1 MAKLYD
7 LSDNSRIVKALK
19 KGDSTAFEAVYKAYS
34 GLLRTYAT
42 NILQDTDAAYEV
54 VQDAFMAIW
63 LNRKSLDDTKSLR
76 NYLLRAVHNNSLRL
90 IKAEEIRR
98 AREEKAMEEQMMDW
112 EEVPVSSQRNE
123 LLIPAIERLPEQ
135 SRKVLQ
141 MSYWEEKKNAVI
153 ADELSISIR
162 TVETILYKVKKKLRK
177 EIKKNNLFSKKIS
190 NRIRKFIRCSI
201 IYNE

>member
-76 NYLLRAVHNNSLRL
+76 NYLLRAVHKNSLRL

-177 EIKKNNLFSKKIS
+177 EIKKK
-190 NRIRKFIRCSI
+190 
-201 IYNE
+201 

>member
-1 MAKLYD
+1 M
-7 LSDNSRIVKALK
+7 
-19 KGDSTAFEAVYKAYS
+19 E
-34 GLLRTYAT
+34 
-42 NILQDTDAAYEV
+42 
-54 VQDAFMAIW
+54 
-63 LNRKSLDDTKSLR
+63 
-76 NYLLRAVHNNSLRL
+76 LRL

-177 EIKKNNLFSKKIS
+177 EIKKK
-190 NRIRKFIRCSI
+190 
-201 IYNE
+201 

>member
-177 EIKKNNLFSKKIS
+177 EIKKKNLFSKKIS

>member
-1 MAKLYD
+1 M
-7 LSDNSRIVKALK
+7 
-19 KGDSTAFEAVYKAYS
+19 
-34 GLLRTYAT
+34 
-42 NILQDTDAAYEV
+42 
-54 VQDAFMAIW
+54 
-63 LNRKSLDDTKSLR
+63 
-76 NYLLRAVHNNSLRL
+76 

-123 LLIPAIERLPEQ
+123 LLITAIERLPEQ

-177 EIKKNNLFSKKIS
+177 EIKKK
-190 NRIRKFIRCSI
+190 
-201 IYNE
+201 

>member
-1 MAKLYD
+1 M
-7 LSDNSRIVKALK
+7 
-19 KGDSTAFEAVYKAYS
+19 YKAYS

-177 EIKKNNLFSKKIS
+177 EIKKNNLFSKKYRTGYVNSSGAVLYIMSKFHYIWIQNTIS
-190 NRIRKFIRCSI
+190 RTGR
-201 IYNE
+201 